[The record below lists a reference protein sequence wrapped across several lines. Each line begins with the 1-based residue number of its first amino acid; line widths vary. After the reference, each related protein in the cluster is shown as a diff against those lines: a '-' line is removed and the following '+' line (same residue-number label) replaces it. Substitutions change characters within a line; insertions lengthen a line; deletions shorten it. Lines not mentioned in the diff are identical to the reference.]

1 MRVNIDLKVRV
12 RSGSDPFVNVD
23 VWVRLRVTLRVRIR
37 PLGPKS
43 LTLT

>member
-1 MRVNIDLKVRV
+1 MDLRVRV
-12 RSGSDPFVNVD
+12 RSGSDPSVNVD
-23 VWVRLRVTLRVRIR
+23 LWVRVTVRVKIR